1 MNEVIIKSIQA
12 NKMPAIT
19 RSQSKINQ
27 NVNVVK
33 CNTEFFAELPS
44 IDTHTQN
51 IEIFAK
57 YLKKML
63 GLAEYYKEN
72 EVEFRLLAKKET
84 SSIRKNELYTYMYK
98 QFYYDTIRVVTE
110 MYYAVVDWFD
120 AVFVINSFV
129 PCPSFQKLI
138 NKIYNKSFQFEEEI
152 KNAPA
157 DQTEENQYVIKVF
170 QNQLKET
177 RECLEP
183 YTRGMIEPFT
193 TGKIMAAK
201 RCSNRKRNQVN
212 YAWMDI
218 VEPLDENIDIWADTT
233 IDTDPDYEPIDE
245 EDAEEDYDA
254 EEDAEEDYE
263 EEDYDAED
271 FVVER
276 VSSNHIRFMY

>member
-1 MNEVIIKSIQA
+1 
-12 NKMPAIT
+12 MPAIT

-27 NVNVVK
+27 NANVVQS
-33 CNTEFFAELPS
+33 NTEFFAKLPS
-44 IDTHTQN
+44 IDTHAQN

-57 YLKKML
+57 YFKKML

-72 EVEFRLLAKKET
+72 SSEFRLLAKKET

-110 MYYAVVDWFD
+110 MYYAVVDWFNT
-120 AVFVINSFV
+120 VFVINSFV
-129 PCPSFQKLI
+129 PCPNFQKLI
-138 NKIYNKSFQFEEEI
+138 NKIYNKSFQLEQEI
-152 KNAPA
+152 KNAPE

-177 RECLEP
+177 RAVLEP

-212 YAWMDI
+212 YAWMDS
-218 VEPLDENIDIWADTT
+218 LDENTDIWADTT
-233 IDTDPDYEPIDE
+233 IDTDPDYEPSEEEAEDEEEAEEAEDE
-245 EDAEEDYDA
+245 EDEAD
-254 EEDAEEDYE
+254 
-263 EEDYDAED
+263 ED
-271 FVVER
+271 FVIER
-276 VSSNHIRFMY
+276 VSSNHIRFVY

>member
-1 MNEVIIKSIQA
+1 
-12 NKMPAIT
+12 MPAVT

-27 NVNVVK
+27 NANVVQ
-33 CNTEFFAELPS
+33 CNTEFFAKLPS
-44 IDTHTQN
+44 IDTTTQN

-63 GLAEYYKEN
+63 DLAEYYQIN
-72 EVEFRLLAKKET
+72 QVEFRLLAKKET

-129 PCPSFQKLI
+129 PVASFQKLI

-157 DQTEENQYVIKVF
+157 DQTEEHQYVIKVF

-177 RECLEP
+177 REALEP
-183 YTRGMIEPFT
+183 YTREMQEPFT
-193 TGKIMAAK
+193 TGKIMTSK

-212 YAWMDI
+212 YAWMD
-218 VEPLDENIDIWADTT
+218 PLDENTDIWADTT
-233 IDTDPDYEPIDE
+233 IDTDPDYEPSE
-245 EDAEEDYDA
+245 EEAEEEEA
-254 EEDAEEDYE
+254 EEEEAEEEEAE
-263 EEDYDAED
+263 EEEAEEEAAED

>member
-1 MNEVIIKSIQA
+1 
-12 NKMPAIT
+12 MPAIT

-27 NVNVVK
+27 NTNVVQ
-33 CNTEFFAELPS
+33 CNTEFFAKLPS
-44 IDTHTQN
+44 IDTNTQN

-63 GLAEYYKEN
+63 GLAEYYKTN
-72 EVEFRLLAKKET
+72 AVEFRLLAKKET
-84 SSIRKNELYTYMYK
+84 SSTRKNELYTYMYK

-152 KNAPA
+152 KNAPE

-177 RECLEP
+177 REALEP
-183 YTRGMIEPFT
+183 YTREMQEPFT
-193 TGKIMAAK
+193 TGKIMAAAK

-218 VEPLDENIDIWADTT
+218 VEPLDENTDIWADTT
-233 IDTDPDYEPIDE
+233 IDTDPDYEPI
-245 EDAEEDYDA
+245 EEDYDV
-254 EEDAEEDYE
+254 EEDYE
-263 EEDYDAED
+263 EEDYEAGD
-271 FVVER
+271 FVIER